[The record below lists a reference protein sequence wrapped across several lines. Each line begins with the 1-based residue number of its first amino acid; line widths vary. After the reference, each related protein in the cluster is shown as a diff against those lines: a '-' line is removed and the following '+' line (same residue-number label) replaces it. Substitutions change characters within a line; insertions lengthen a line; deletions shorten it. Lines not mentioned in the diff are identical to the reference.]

1 MDEHYE
7 DYTYALMDEP
17 YNATT
22 TWLQL
27 MLGDL
32 EELHKMWELQEHLRL
47 PPWHQ
52 QRLLEMVTMLRE
64 DMVTVRDIPP
74 ELQWTRGFR
83 RLRELWEL
91 PDEIIKDLQELS
103 QASQE
108 QEKPYDATE

>member
-1 MDEHYE
+1 MDEH
-7 DYTYALMDEP
+7 DEF
-17 YNATT
+17 YNSTT

-52 QRLLEMVTMLRE
+52 QRLLRTVTELRDE
-64 DMVTVRDIPP
+64 MVTVRDTPP
-74 ELQWTRGFR
+74 ELQQMRGFR
-83 RLRELWEL
+83 RLQELWEL
-91 PDEIIKDLQELS
+91 PDEIKEDLQELS

-108 QEKPYDATE
+108 QK